1 METKRN
7 IATIH
12 SHLHNKHH
20 YLCHQHDHPN
30 HHHHHDQC
38 HLLQTAVTK
47 LKRKRFQMGRAT
59 TSQVNN
65 TTANTNTSHV
75 NKYKYISCKQT
86 QIHTYTQVKNT
97 YNNITHQ
104 QTQKHTQA
112 IKFKNKYILHKKNT
126 CKSITH
132 LWIQLQIQLPI
143 QKKCGTTLQ
152 TNKYKYKYIKC
163 KKIHTNTKGESDYIT
178 NFVDF

>member
-112 IKFKNKYILHKKNT
+112 IKFKNKYILHKKIYMQIHYTSMNT
-126 CKSITH
+126 IANT
-132 LWIQLQIQLPI
+132 I
-143 QKKCGTTLQ
+143 
-152 TNKYKYKYIKC
+152 
-163 KKIHTNTKGESDYIT
+163 TNTKKVWYYIT
-178 NFVDF
+178 DKQIQIQIHQM